1 MISVRRNR
9 RPRVR
14 ALVLLVAALA
24 QAVPASAQPVVQAL
38 PDPAAAELSDAL
50 RRLSADPQSLASLI
64 AAGSASLRLDD
75 LDAAAGFFTRA
86 QAIAPNDGRVLTGL
100 AQVALGRHDPL
111 AALQL
116 FDRAAA
122 IGEPLEALAA
132 QRGLAYDLVGNNTRA
147 QILYGQA
154 LGRAKN
160 AETVRR
166 LALSYAIAGDH
177 DAAEAML
184 LPLLQER
191 DLAAYRTRAFA
202 LAIGGRADEAVAI
215 AETMLPAR
223 IAQRL
228 APYLRYMSRLTRAQ
242 QALAANFG
250 TFPLPEAIGR
260 DDPAIAAYSGSEPNP
275 PIAQGAAGSRLIPGG
290 QPFGP
295 AVAQAA
301 PSVAQPAAA
310 AAELPPLA
318 SQATDPG
325 LATAAPIA
333 APIPAA
339 SQPVAGEALA
349 AAPPLLAP
357 VQVAPVFSPQAAP
370 PAAAEPPQ
378 QRAASST
385 PDVQLDLAEAFAEF
399 ELPAQRPLGPT
410 SVDAVDV
417 TRIVPAREAPPPAA
431 EPPARRLAVNPS
443 RHWVQLATGSDI
455 AKFRYD
461 WMRIVRFAD
470 NLLAGQQAF
479 YAAWGANNRLITG
492 PFASEA
498 EAQALVTRL
507 AAGGVPSF
515 VFTSTN
521 GERVLLLP

>member
-1 MISVRRNR
+1 M
-9 RPRVR
+9 
-14 ALVLLVAALA
+14 AALIT
-24 QAVPASAQPVVQAL
+24 AVPASAQPVVQAL
-38 PDPAAAELSDAL
+38 PDPAAGELSEAL

-64 AAGSASLRLDD
+64 DAGRASLQLDD

-86 QAIAPNDGRVLTGL
+86 QALAPNDGRVLTGL
-100 AQVALGRHDPL
+100 AQVALGRQDPL

-116 FDRAAA
+116 FDRAEA

-132 QRGLAYDLVGNNTRA
+132 QRGLAFDLVANNTRA

-154 LGRAKN
+154 LGRAQD

-177 DAAEAML
+177 AAAEATL

-202 LAIGGRADEAVAI
+202 LAIGGRADEAVSI

-228 APYLRYMSRLTRAQ
+228 APYLRYMPRLTRAQ

-260 DDPAIAAYSGSEPNP
+260 DDPAIAAYAAAAPAP
-275 PIAQGAAGSRLIPGG
+275 QVAQASTGSRLIPEGE
-290 QPFGP
+290 PLGP
-295 AVAQAA
+295 TVAQGA
-301 PSVAQPAAA
+301 PPIVQPAPEPAELSRVASQAIDPSIATEAPIAQPAAG
-310 AAELPPLA
+310 A
-318 SQATDPG
+318 SE
-325 LATAAPIA
+325 
-333 APIPAA
+333 PAA
-339 SQPVAGEALA
+339 QVALA
-349 AAPPLLAP
+349 AAPPPLA
-357 VQVAPVFSPQAAP
+357 QAAP
-370 PAAAEPPQ
+370 GLPPLAAPQ
-378 QRAASST
+378 ANPTSPT
-385 PDVQLDLAEAFAEF
+385 PDVRLDLAEAFAEF

-410 SVDAVDV
+410 SVDAVDI
-417 TRIVPAREAPPPAA
+417 TRIVPAREIAPPQPA

-443 RHWVQLATGSDI
+443 RHWVQLATGSDV

-461 WMRIVRFAD
+461 WMRIVRFAQD
-470 NLLAGQQAF
+470 LLDGRQPF

-492 PFASEA
+492 PFASDA

-507 AAGGVPSF
+507 AGGGVPSF
-515 VFTSTN
+515 VFTSSN
-521 GERVLLLP
+521 GERVIPLP